1 MKKTIKRTI
10 SLLLLA
16 AMVLTLIPFA
26 AAAEL
31 KFTDVPESAWYY
43 EDVRLAVDTGLVSGK
58 GNNRYAPDDN
68 VTYAETVKLAAVMW
82 MLVNTGSTEFEK
94 SSPWYQTYVD
104 YAKTNKIIAKDYT
117 WNDAATRA
125 NFMDIFSRALPDKP
139 VLTGAKE
146 LESINEIADGAIPDV
161 PMTHPQADAIYKL
174 YRAGIVTGSD
184 KEHNCKPNTNI
195 RRSEVAAILTR
206 MMHADKRQSF
216 ALGETAEPNPA
227 ETKPEEK
234 AESLKFTQQPQSA
247 SAPKD
252 GSASFTV
259 AVAGG
264 KAPYSYQWQSQ
275 SSKHGW
281 NDLTNDSR
289 GTTVGANT
297 PTLTIS
303 KSLDVAASLN
313 YQFRCVITDAEGKT
327 VTSNTA
333 KILLT
338 LDPLTITAQPEG
350 VIHAFFGFS
359 VTFTVTVSGGDGKYT
374 YDWQVRHDGGVDEW
388 TSLPAAYLSDYYKNA
403 DQPTLTIK
411 VSSTDQYDNAQY
423 RCVITDGMGS
433 TVTSNAVSVHNV
445 IEGTPDRTT
454 PRR

>member
-82 MLVNTGSTEFEK
+82 MLVNTGSTEFET

-139 VLTGAKE
+139 VLTGATG
-146 LESINEIADGAIPDV
+146 LDVINEIADGAIPDV
-161 PMTHPQADAIYKL
+161 PMTHPQAEAIYKL
-174 YRAGIVTGSD
+174 YRAGVLTGSD
-184 KEHNCKPNTNI
+184 KEHSCKPNSNI

-206 MMHADKRQSF
+206 MMHADERRSF
-216 ALGETAEPNPA
+216 TLGEVES
-227 ETKPEEK
+227 EEK
-234 AESLKFTQQPQSA
+234 AEPLTLTQQPQNA

-275 SSKHGW
+275 SSKHSW
-281 NDLTNDSR
+281 ADLTDDLR
-289 GTTVGANT
+289 GTTAGADT
-297 PTLTIS
+297 PTLTVS
-303 KSLDVAASLN
+303 KSLDVAVSLN
-313 YQFRCVITDAEGKT
+313 YQFRCVVTDAEGKT

-338 LDPLTITAQPEG
+338 LDPLTITAQPED
-350 VIHAFFGFS
+350 VIHAFLGSS
-359 VTFTVTVSGGDGKYT
+359 VTFTVAVSGGDGKYT
-374 YDWQVRHDGGVDEW
+374 YDWQVRHDDGVDEW
-388 TSLPAAYLSDYYKNA
+388 TSLPAAYDSDYYKNA

-411 VSSTDQYDNAQY
+411 VGSTDQYKNAQY
-423 RCVITDGMGS
+423 RCVVSDGTGS

-445 IEGTPDRTT
+445 IEGTPDRLT

>member
-1 MKKTIKRTI
+1 MNNTIKRTI

-16 AMVLTLIPFA
+16 ALLLTAIPVVS
-26 AAAEL
+26 AAEPD
-31 KFTDVPESAWYY
+31 FTDVPESAWYY
-43 EDVRLAVDTGLVSGK
+43 EDVRLAVETGLVSGK

-104 YAKTNKIIAKDYT
+104 YARANKIITKDYD
-117 WNDAATRA
+117 WNAAATRA

-139 VLTGAKE
+139 VLTGAKG
-146 LESINEIADGAIPDV
+146 LEAINAVADGAIPDV
-161 PMTHPQADAIYKL
+161 PMTHPQAEAIYKL

-206 MMHADKRQSF
+206 MMHAESRQSF
-216 ALGETAEPNPA
+216 TLGEAAEPKPA

-234 AESLKFTQQPQSA
+234 AESLKLTQQPQNA

-259 AVAGG
+259 AAVGG
-264 KAPYSYQWQSQ
+264 KAPFSYQWQSQ

-281 NDLTNDSR
+281 SDLTNDSR
-289 GTTVGANT
+289 GTTAGADT

-303 KSLDVAASLN
+303 KSLDVAASLD
-313 YQFRCVITDAEGKT
+313 YQFRCVVTDAEGKT

-338 LDPLTITAQPEG
+338 LDPLTITAQPED
-350 VIHAFFGFS
+350 VIHAFLNFPI
-359 VTFTVTVSGGDGKYT
+359 TFTVAVSGGDGKYT
-374 YDWQVRHDGGVDEW
+374 YDWQVRHDDGVDEW
-388 TSLPAAYLSDYYKNA
+388 TSLPAAYNSAYYKNA
-403 DQPTLTIK
+403 GQPTLTIY
-411 VSSTDQYDNAQY
+411 VSSTDQYDEAKY
-423 RCVITDGMGS
+423 RCVITDGAGH

-445 IEGTPDRTT
+445 AEGTPDRPT
-454 PRR
+454 RR

>member
-16 AMVLTLIPFA
+16 AMLLTVMPFVS
-26 AAAEL
+26 AAEL
-31 KFTDVPESAWYY
+31 DFTDVPESAWYY
-43 EDVRLAVDTGLVSGK
+43 EDVRLAVETGLVSGK
-58 GNNRYAPDDN
+58 GGNRYAPDDN

-82 MLVNTGSTEFEK
+82 MLTSTGSTEFEK
-94 SSPWYQTYVD
+94 SSPWYQAYVD
-104 YAKTNKIIAKDYT
+104 YAKANKIITKDYT

-139 VLTGAKE
+139 VLTGSVG
-146 LESINEIADGAIPDV
+146 LEAINEIADGAIPDV
-161 PMTHPQADAIYKL
+161 PMTHPQAEAIYKL

-216 ALGETAEPNPA
+216 TLGEAAEPNPA

-259 AVAGG
+259 AVADG

-275 SSKHGW
+275 SSEHGW
-281 NDLTNDSR
+281 NDLTDDSR
-289 GTTVGANT
+289 GTKVGVNT
-297 PTLTIS
+297 PTLTVS
-303 KSLDVAASLN
+303 RDLDVAASLN
-313 YQFRCVITDAEGKT
+313 YQFRCVVTDAEGKT
-327 VTSNTA
+327 VTSDAA

-338 LDPLTITAQPEG
+338 LDPLTITTQPESLRKHVG
-350 VIHAFFGFS
+350 SAA
-359 VTFTVTVSGGDGKYT
+359 TFTVAVSGGDGNYT
-374 YDWQVRHDGGVDEW
+374 YDWQVRHNGGVDEW
-388 TSLPAAYLSDYYKNA
+388 TSISKAYDSSLYQNA
-403 DQPTLTIK
+403 DQPTLTIY
-411 VSSTDQYDNAQY
+411 VSSTDQYEEAKY
-423 RCVITDGMGS
+423 RCVITDGTGS
-433 TVTSNAVSVHNV
+433 TVTSSEVHV
-445 IEGTPDRTT
+445 LVVTGTYDRPT
-454 PRR
+454 RR

>member
-16 AMVLTLIPFA
+16 AMLLTVTPFVS
-26 AAAEL
+26 AAEL
-31 KFTDVPESAWYY
+31 DFTDVPESAWYY
-43 EDVRLAVDTGLVSGK
+43 EDVRLAVETGLVSGK
-58 GNNRYAPDDN
+58 GNGRFAPDDN

-104 YAKTNKIIAKDYT
+104 YAKANKIITKDYA

-139 VLTGAKE
+139 VLTGATG
-146 LESINEIADGAIPDV
+146 LDAINEIADGAIPDV
-161 PMTHPQADAIYKL
+161 PITHPQAESIYKL

-216 ALGETAEPNPA
+216 TLGVVETEEAEP
-227 ETKPEEK
+227 
-234 AESLKFTQQPQSA
+234 LKLTRQPQNA

-259 AVAGG
+259 TAVGG

-281 NDLTNDSR
+281 TDLTNDSR
-289 GTTVGANT
+289 GTTTGANT

-303 KSLDVAASLN
+303 KSLDVAVSLN
-313 YQFRCVITDAEGKT
+313 YQFRCVVTDAEGKT

-338 LDPLTITAQPEG
+338 LDPLTITAQPED
-350 VIHAFFGFS
+350 VIHAFLGFS
-359 VTFTVTVSGGDGKYT
+359 VTFTVEVSGGDGKYT
-374 YDWQVRHDGGVDEW
+374 YDWQVRHDDGVDEW
-388 TSLPAAYLSDYYKNA
+388 TSLPSAYLSDYYKNA

-423 RCVITDGMGS
+423 RCVISDGAGNRVAS
-433 TVTSNAVSVHNV
+433 DAVSVHNV
-445 IEGTPDRTT
+445 IEGTPDRPT
-454 PRR
+454 RR

>member
-1 MKKTIKRTI
+1 MKKTINRTI

-16 AMVLTLIPFA
+16 AMLLTAMPFA

-43 EDVRLAVDTGLVSGK
+43 EDVRLAVETGLVSGK
-58 GNNRYAPDDN
+58 GGNRYAPDDN

-94 SSPWYQTYVD
+94 SSPWYQAYVD
-104 YAKTNKIIAKDYT
+104 YAKANKIIAKDYT

-139 VLTGAKE
+139 VLTGATG
-146 LESINEIADGAIPDV
+146 LDAINEIADGAIPDV
-161 PMTHPQADAIYKL
+161 PMTHPQAVAIYKL

-206 MMHADKRQSF
+206 MMHADERQSF
-216 ALGETAEPNPA
+216 TLGEAAEPKPA

-234 AESLKFTQQPQSA
+234 AESLKLTQHPKNA

-259 AVAGG
+259 TAVGG

-281 NDLTNDSR
+281 TDLTNDSR

-313 YQFRCVITDAEGKT
+313 YQFRCVVTDAEGKT

-338 LDPLTITAQPEG
+338 LDPLTITAQPED
-350 VIHAFFGFS
+350 VIHAFLGFS
-359 VTFTVTVSGGDGKYT
+359 VTFTVEVSGGDGKYT

-411 VSSTDQYDNAQY
+411 VSSTDQYENAQY
-423 RCVITDGMGS
+423 RCVVSDGAGH
-433 TVTSNAVSVHNV
+433 TVTSDAVSVHNV
-445 IEGTPDRTT
+445 IEGTPDRPT
-454 PRR
+454 RR